1 VRDVV
6 SVEGALLPTKY
17 SSQYLLVITYNC
29 AVVKWSIAYRVSAS
43 DHEGLV
49 SEKDASADT

>member
-1 VRDVV
+1 VRDAV
-6 SVEGALLPTKY
+6 SVESALLPTKY
-17 SSQYLLVITYNC
+17 SQYLLVITYNC

-49 SEKDASADT
+49 REEDASADT